1 MIFRLKRK
9 IKFLF
14 QRLSRGFDDS
24 DTWDLQDTFYRWL
37 LPRLRRFRDVTC
49 AYPMHYKNHGEWLKE
64 LNTRICQLTAIVN
77 VNELDFEDR
86 SYIPKEEL
94 KKWEKVGAG
103 DCSLNALSYDYCVR
117 DFNKWFCENIG
128 DLWW

>member
-14 QRLSRGFDDS
+14 QRLFRGFDDS

-49 AYPMHYKNHGEWLKE
+49 AYPMRYKNHGEWLKE

-94 KKWEKVGAG
+94 KKWKKVGAG
-103 DCSLNALSYDYCVR
+103 DFSLNALSYDYCVR